1 MFIPVNSLRKSLV
14 AGRWFTQQEF
24 IASLLPEAK
33 RIQEAHSRFM
43 QSGVN
48 KKR

>member
-1 MFIPVNSLRKSLV
+1 VNSFSDSLV
-14 AGRWFTQQEF
+14 VGRWYKQKEF
-24 IASLLPEAK
+24 IAGLVPEAR